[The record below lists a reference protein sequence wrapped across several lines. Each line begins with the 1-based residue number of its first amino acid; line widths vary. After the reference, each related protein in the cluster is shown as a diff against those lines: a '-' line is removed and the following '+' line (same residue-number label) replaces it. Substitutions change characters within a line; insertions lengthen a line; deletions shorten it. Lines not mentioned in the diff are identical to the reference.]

1 MCEIGEAKSESENTG
16 MAQLRDLRWHA
27 NEKENSYNLPT
38 PYVALSEESASSA
51 VTSEATADAQAMA
64 SRLSFIVVYSLG
76 GKEYGLPLAYS
87 IELCADRARERETGL
102 ALASMRIT
110 EISVLLNLLSLL

>member
-1 MCEIGEAKSESENTG
+1 MCEIGEAKSESANTA
-16 MAQLRDLRWHA
+16 MAQLRNLLHA

-87 IELCADRARERETGL
+87 IELCADSTERERERDRSCFGFN
-102 ALASMRIT
+102 A
-110 EISVLLNLLSLL
+110 NH